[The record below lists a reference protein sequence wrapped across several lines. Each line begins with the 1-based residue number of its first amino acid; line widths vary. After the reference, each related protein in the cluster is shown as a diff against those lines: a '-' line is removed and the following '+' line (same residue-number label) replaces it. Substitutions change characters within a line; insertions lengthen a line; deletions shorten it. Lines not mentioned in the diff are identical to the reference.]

1 MSSKNSGHDGKN
13 DDDDDDDDDDDY
25 EMMITMTASMK

>member
-13 DDDDDDDDDDDY
+13 DDDDDDDDDDY

>member
-13 DDDDDDDDDDDY
+13 DDDDDDDY

>member
-1 MSSKNSGHDGKN
+1 MRSKNSGHDGKN
-13 DDDDDDDDDDDY
+13 DDDDDDDY

>member
-13 DDDDDDDDDDDY
+13 DDDDDDDDDY

>member
-13 DDDDDDDDDDDY
+13 DDDDDDDDY